1 MLRAF
6 ARWRNFAAMSLH
18 NLSLTQRNADPAG
31 FARAMGES
39 YARYGFAIVSDHG
52 LDPALIARALK
63 ATKAL
68 FALPEAAKRCYQAPG
83 GGGQRG
89 YVPFGTEAAK
99 GADKVDLK
107 EFWHVGREL
116 PAGHR
121 FKAEM
126 ADNVWPEEIPG
137 FRDDLYALY
146 AALDKLGVELLRSIA
161 AFLDLPSEFF
171 DATVRDGNSIL
182 RLLHYPPTPPN
193 PEGVRAEAHEDI
205 NTITLLLGAEEAGLQ
220 LLTREG
226 AWIEVNPP
234 AGALV
239 VNIGDMLQ
247 RLTNHKLRSTTHRVV
262 NPAPERA
269 HLPRYS
275 IPFFLHFAPDYLIET
290 LPSCIAADNPNRYST
305 PISSQDYLRERLR
318 EIRLA

>member
-1 MLRAF
+1 
-6 ARWRNFAAMSLH
+6 MSLH
-18 NLSLTQRNADPAG
+18 TLSLTQRRADPHA

-39 YARYGFAIVSDHG
+39 YARYGFAIVADHG
-52 LDPALIARALK
+52 LDAAMIARALE
-63 ATKAL
+63 ATKAF
-68 FALPEAAKRCYQAPG
+68 FALHEDVKRRYHVPG

-89 YVPFGTEAAK
+89 YVPFGVEAAK

-121 FKAEM
+121 YAAHMPANLWPAEISHFR
-126 ADNVWPEEIPG
+126 ADV
-137 FRDDLYALY
+137 YALFS
-146 AALDKLGVELLRSIA
+146 ALDALGLDLLRSIA
-161 AFLDLPSEFF
+161 HFLGLDESFF
-171 DATVRDGNSIL
+171 APAVRDGNSIL

-193 PEGVRAEAHEDI
+193 PDGIRAEAHEDI
-205 NTITLLLGAEEAGLQ
+205 NVITLLLGAEEAGLQ

-226 AWIEVNPP
+226 QWIDVNPP
-234 AGALV
+234 EGALV

-290 LPSCIAADNPNRYST
+290 LPSCIDAANPNRYPE
-305 PISSQDYLRERLR
+305 PITAQDYLLERLR